1 MQQNTAKIYTGFT
14 LAEVLITLGIIGVVA
29 AMTLPSLV
37 TEYKD
42 KELITRTKKVYSNIQ
57 NAVLL
62 SQKDMGVVGDNTIM
76 FDVNQ
81 TSVETAK
88 KFAKYFN
95 GAKVC
100 ESSSQKGCSKYY
112 YTVKYATRYS
122 GSGSSTTV
130 ANRQNPKII
139 LNDGTIMTVYQNTA
153 CTRQS
158 NDCKQDATGSCIL
171 DENRKTDPTVVT
183 HYNCASLHID
193 VNGIQRPNQ
202 YGRDNYHI
210 QILPNK
216 VTPSYWSAD
225 GGASIKNI
233 LSGIDKLEYTN
244 YNVGEDSC

>member
-1 MQQNTAKIYTGFT
+1 MSQNTAKIYTGFT
-14 LAEVLITLGIIGVVA
+14 LAEVLITLGIIGIVA
-29 AMTLPSLV
+29 AMTLPTLI
-37 TEYKD
+37 TKYKD

-100 ESSSQKGCSKYY
+100 ENSSQDGCSKYY

-122 GSGSSTTV
+122 AGGSTTLA
-130 ANRQNPKII
+130 ANRTDPKII
-139 LNDGTIMTVYQNTA
+139 LNDGTIIAVRQNSA
-153 CTRQS
+153 CIRQEG
-158 NDCKQDATGSCIL
+158 DCQQDATGSCIK
-171 DENRKTDPTVVT
+171 DENGDTTATVVT
-183 HYNCASLHID
+183 HNNCASVYID
-193 VNGIQRPNQ
+193 VNGTQRPNQ

-210 QILPNK
+210 QIMPGT
-216 VTPSYWSAD
+216 VAPSYWSAE
-225 GGASIKNI
+225 GGSSIKNI
-233 LSGIDKLEYTN
+233 LSNIDKLEYEV
-244 YNVGEDSC
+244 YNVGDEK